1 MILTEI
7 RSMLRTP
14 TLVRSAGTAA
24 VLMLTHAATAQ
35 SSIPNQGITPAST
48 VPSTTTAPTQEPT
61 LAAPAATEAPAP
73 ATAPSEAGF
82 DGSGSP
88 SRLVV
93 SVAPYAWLTSFNG
106 DTTVR
111 EITMDVDLDFTDI
124 FDEAESII
132 AFMGAVDVNYD
143 RLIFQFNGAY
153 SQAEFQPTP
162 GVLPSGGTVQSRLD
176 NELGWYEFLG
186 GYRFIDNPV
195 TDKPD
200 SRRRWT
206 LDGFVGARYTDLRI
220 DASLSNDTAIT
231 LPDGEV
237 LNPGTT
243 AERAASEDWW
253 EPFVG
258 ARVGVDLSENW
269 SLSLRADLGG
279 FGIGDADLSWQAVA
293 LVGYHWRFE
302 TWTLTGFAG
311 YRALSQDY
319 STDTFAWDVT
329 THGPLLGL
337 QATIPF

>member
-1 MILTEI
+1 MQHPLT
-7 RSMLRTP
+7 RVA
-14 TLVRSAGTAA
+14 TLATLSLATSA
-24 VLMLTHAATAQ
+24 LAQ
-35 SSIPNQGITPAST
+35 TTPNQGITPSPQQPASDRVVPAVAEPMSDQPAQSSSTAAIPPAST
-48 VPSTTTAPTQEPT
+48 H
-61 LAAPAATEAPAP
+61 
-73 ATAPSEAGF
+73 
-82 DGSGSP
+82 
-88 SRLVV
+88 RLVV

-111 EITMDVDLDFTDI
+111 DINIDVDLDFTDVL
-124 FDEAESII
+124 DDAESII
-132 AFMGAVDVNYD
+132 AFMGAVDVKYD
-143 RLIFQFNGAY
+143 RLVFQFNGAY
-153 SQAEFQPTP
+153 SQAEFEPTP
-162 GVLPSGGTVQSRLD
+162 GVLPSGATVQSRLD

-195 TDKPD
+195 TGDAG

-206 LDGFVGARYTDLRI
+206 LDGYAGARYTDLRL
-220 DASLSNDTAIT
+220 DASLSNSTAIT

-258 ARVGVDLSENW
+258 ARVGVDISENW
-269 SLSLRADLGG
+269 TLSLRADLGG
-279 FGIGDADLSWQAVA
+279 FGIGDADLAWQAVA
-293 LVGYHWRFE
+293 LAGYHWRFE

-329 THGPLLGL
+329 THGPLLGV